1 MVFSIFGEDHGR
13 ILTAYF
19 DGGNFIIQKSDI
31 YRFSGTNQEPFD
43 LFLRYMA
50 TGMNEKEDTTKYAS

>member
-1 MVFSIFGEDHGR
+1 VEDKAVRG
-13 ILTAYF
+13 ASNNF

-31 YRFSGTNQEPFD
+31 YQFSGTNQEPFD